1 MSHHFEECSVVGL
14 DAENVIGDVN
24 RLDHRALVLKRSL
37 AFVEVAFHAAA
48 LGFHSSAAP
57 YHTVVEPSHIH
68 SLDTQVAN
76 WMKVEAPLVVCFVL
90 DSAAELEEQR
100 LSELAQSLVDWYFE
114 PEMTLARCY

>member
-24 RLDHRALVLKRSL
+24 RLDRRALVLKRSL
-37 AFVEVAFHAAA
+37 ALVEVAFHVAA
-48 LGFHSSAAP
+48 LGFRSSAAP

-76 WMKVEAPLVVCFVL
+76 WMKIEAPLVVCFVL
-90 DSAAELEEQR
+90 DSAAELEEPR
-100 LSELAQSLVDWYFE
+100 LSELAQPLVDWYFE
-114 PEMTLARCY
+114 PEMTLARSY